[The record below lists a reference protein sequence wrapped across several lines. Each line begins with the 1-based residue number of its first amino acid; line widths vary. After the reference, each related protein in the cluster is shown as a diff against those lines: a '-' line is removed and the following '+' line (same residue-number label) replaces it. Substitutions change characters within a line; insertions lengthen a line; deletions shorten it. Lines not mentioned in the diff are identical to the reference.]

1 MNSVFITLLTAS
13 LTALS
18 YGLPFL
24 LSDLFIPNTFN
35 ILLFL
40 YFKILFLCLCE
51 IFLYDLVAALLSKM
65 LLLLDLHLCF
75 YLMSILLFHGCLS
88 LLLNIYNSMFFL
100 LLHMLGRLLLLLNSL
115 YCQIIY
121 LKG

>member
-1 MNSVFITLLTAS
+1 MNSVIITLLTAL

-35 ILLFL
+35 ISSIFIFL
-40 YFKILFLCLCE
+40 NLFLCLCE

-100 LLHMLGRLLLLLNSL
+100 LLHMLGCLLLLLNSL

>member
-13 LTALS
+13 LTPLS

-35 ILLFL
+35 ISSIFIFL
-40 YFKILFLCLCE
+40 NLFLCLCE

>member
-35 ILLFL
+35 ISSIFIFL
-40 YFKILFLCLCE
+40 NLFLCLCE

-100 LLHMLGRLLLLLNSL
+100 LLHMLGRLLLLLNSF

>member
-35 ILLFL
+35 ISSIFIFL
-40 YFKILFLCLCE
+40 NLFLCLCE

-88 LLLNIYNSMFFL
+88 LLLNIYNSIFFL
-100 LLHMLGRLLLLLNSL
+100 LLHMLGLLLLLLNSL